1 MIRALYIGIMHVN
14 KIHGLIL
21 LLVIT
26 LLSSCTSENIGNQN
40 EIVSANLTGTW
51 ISTSI
56 EETHDQLTMQNYT
69 NIAYNTLYITESDTE
84 IQISACETYNNPVYA
99 PFTFVKENDTLK
111 YVDFSGAPYSIISS
125 SILKRDFVISDSTKI
140 TNYNQTLTK
149 TSSTIELSRG
159 SLQLNGPISANN
171 QNHVCLVQRFG
182 SDPAQGSE
190 QKVMIPFDNDFL
202 VLDIG
207 ISAPLLIGD
216 YQYDSIQSGNS
227 SVLYAF
233 NVASNADSFWSL
245 IGTNGLFPSLADLA
259 ISVSRPD
266 LIEGNFSFISH
277 NGDSYTG
284 NFSAIPY

>member
-1 MIRALYIGIMHVN
+1 MHVN

-125 SILKRDFVISDSTKI
+125 SILKRYFVISDSTKI

-182 SDPAQGSE
+182 SDPAQGR
-190 QKVMIPFDNDFL
+190 
-202 VLDIG
+202 
-207 ISAPLLIGD
+207 
-216 YQYDSIQSGNS
+216 
-227 SVLYAF
+227 
-233 NVASNADSFWSL
+233 ASNADSFWSL